1 LSVFALII
9 YSILVLAIFKLW
21 PITLTLSGVAGFI
34 ISIGMAVDANILI
47 FSRTKEEIDNGK
59 PLSKAVEEG
68 FKRAWTSIRDSNI
81 STLITCFILI
91 EFTSSVIKGFAIT
104 LALGV
109 IVSMFTAIF
118 ITRNF
123 LTLIPSQ
130 WLEKKSWLIASTKK

>member
-1 LSVFALII
+1 L
-9 YSILVLAIFKLW
+9 LVMAIFKLW
-21 PITLTLSGVAGFI
+21 PVTITLAGVAGFI

-47 FSRTKEEIDNGK
+47 FARMKEEIASGK
-59 PLSKAVEEG
+59 PLAKSIEEG

-91 EFTSSVIKGFAIT
+91 QFTTSVVKGFAIT

-109 IVSMFTAIF
+109 LTSMFTAIF

-130 WLEKKSWLIASTKK
+130 WLENKHWLITSGKSANNK